1 MPAVRD
7 RVLQRGAVQD
17 ATLRGLFHRGD
28 DPRNDP
34 STQEPEVQRPSPP
47 AAALLALILAAAAAP
62 APGDPVYKCT
72 KNGRTSFQEKP
83 CDGTVAVR
91 PKPAAAVARLLW
103 ESLRGGM
110 TRDEVVRVAGLGDAA
125 RKDPQ
130 APLLQR
136 NVTIAGIAFDA
147 TYSFDT
153 GGHFASVIAQ
163 PAEHTVGSLHMNDNA
178 ANLADYRKVVSL
190 LRARY
195 GAPVSEDLKNEDTGF
210 PGLSADTDWQV
221 DGGRLFVALI
231 PITAT
236 TSSLHLG
243 FQSAGRGRQ

>member
-1 MPAVRD
+1 MPR
-7 RVLQRGAVQD
+7 
-17 ATLRGLFHRGD
+17 
-28 DPRNDP
+28 PRP
-34 STQEPEVQRPSPP
+34 H
-47 AAALLALILAAAAAP
+47 AAALLALSLAAAAAHC
-62 APGDPVYKCT
+62 DPVYKCT

-83 CDGTVAVR
+83 CDGTVAVQ
-91 PKPAAAVARLLW
+91 PKPAAAVARLPW
-103 ESLRGGM
+103 EGLRGGM

-130 APLLQR
+130 AALLKR

-147 TYSFDT
+147 TYSLDDNGRFT
-153 GGHFASVIAQ
+153 SVIAQ

-178 ANLADYRKVVSL
+178 ANLADYRKVASL
-190 LRARY
+190 LRGKY
-195 GAPVSEDLKNEDTGF
+195 GAPASEDLKNEDTGF
-210 PGLSADTDWQV
+210 PGLSAHTDWQV

-243 FQSAGRGRQ
+243 FQSGGRGRQ